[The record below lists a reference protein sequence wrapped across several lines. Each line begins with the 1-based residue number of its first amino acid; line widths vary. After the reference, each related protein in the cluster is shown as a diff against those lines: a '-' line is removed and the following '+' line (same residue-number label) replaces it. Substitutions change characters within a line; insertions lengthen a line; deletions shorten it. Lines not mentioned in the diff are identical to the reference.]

1 MKISGIYKIQSKATG
16 KIYIGESL
24 NIKKRKIRHFTD
36 LRQGKHTNLYL
47 QRHINK
53 YGIGDMTFDIIEELP
68 SDKEHLSKREIFWI
82 KFYRSNEVENG
93 FNLNKGG
100 LGGTVHTIIHRNFTL
115 VNIKTE
121 KIEEYQTIS
130 DFEEKN
136 NIHIRHK
143 IRDVILGKRKV
154 SLGFTTVDN
163 FYKLKKSKEI
173 RENSKLKP
181 KPLPPINSRKFE
193 ILNTNTNVVFSGDNV
208 AKFCKENKLNYICLL
223 RVINGKRKKYKNWR
237 LP

>member
-1 MKISGIYKIQSKATG
+1 MKISGIYKIQSKTTG

-36 LRQGKHTNLYL
+36 LRQGRHTNLYL
-47 QRHINK
+47 QRHVNK
-53 YGIGDMTFDIIEELP
+53 YGIDDITFDIIEVLP
-68 SDKEHLSKREIFWI
+68 SDKEYLSIREIFWI
-82 KFYRSNEVENG
+82 DFYKSSEIESG

-100 LGGTVHTIIHRNFTL
+100 LGGTVHTIVYRNFTL

-136 NIHIRHK
+136 DIHNRHK

-163 FYKLKKSKEI
+163 FYKLKRSQEIKEK
-173 RENSKLKP
+173 SKLKHR
-181 KPLPPINSRKFE
+181 PLPPINSRKFE
-193 ILNTNTNVVFSGDNV
+193 ILNIDTNVIFSGDNV

-223 RVINGKRKKYKNWR
+223 RVINGKRKRYKNWR